1 MDDKIIKEYE
11 KLKAQKEKQLKRQNE
26 YMKNN
31 YDRIALL
38 LPKGEKEKILNNAV
52 NKGYK
57 NITDYIRELIKK
69 DSVSTPEKQEK
80 KDHKKQ
86 EKNQAAINPDFSEE
100 LPF

>member
-1 MDDKIIKEYE
+1 MDDQILKEYE

-38 LPKGEKEKILNNAV
+38 LPKGSREKIQLTAI

-57 NITDYIRELIKK
+57 TITDYIRGLIEK
-69 DSVSTPEKQEK
+69 DS
-80 KDHKKQ
+80 
-86 EKNQAAINPDFSEE
+86 AIDPD
-100 LPF
+100 